1 MPHLRLQCARVDF
14 HLAPHFLKYTP
25 DKKLRK
31 CELTEGT
38 LIFERG
44 GGGEGRASE
53 NHLVFRGNAKGS
65 ALMIRPDPRQ
75 APPRL
80 VSKLPSGR
88 RKARPSELIMRT

>member
-1 MPHLRLQCARVDF
+1 M
-14 HLAPHFLKYTP
+14 P

-31 CELTEGT
+31 CEFTEGP
-38 LIFERG
+38 LIFEHG

-75 APPRL
+75 APP
-80 VSKLPSGR
+80 
-88 RKARPSELIMRT
+88 

>member
-1 MPHLRLQCARVDF
+1 M
-14 HLAPHFLKYTP
+14 P

-31 CELTEGT
+31 CELTEGP

-80 VSKLPSGR
+80 VSKLPLEGGKHVLQR
-88 RKARPSELIMRT
+88 

>member
-1 MPHLRLQCARVDF
+1 M
-14 HLAPHFLKYTP
+14 P

-31 CELTEGT
+31 CELTEGP

-80 VSKLPSGR
+80 VSNLLWTEESTSFSVNNEDMI
-88 RKARPSELIMRT
+88 ASCV